1 MDEIIKKKKHYLY
14 NQAMYNE
21 NENAMKSKMITT
33 VLLKQIWY
41 CKFKILLLCLY
52 LGLYIVLYVLYS
64 IIIEVF
70 YLVY

>member
-1 MDEIIKKKKHYLY
+1 MDEIIKKKKRYLY

-33 VLLKQIWY
+33 ALLKQIWY

-52 LGLYIVLYVLYS
+52 IVLYVLYS
-64 IIIEVF
+64 IMIEVF